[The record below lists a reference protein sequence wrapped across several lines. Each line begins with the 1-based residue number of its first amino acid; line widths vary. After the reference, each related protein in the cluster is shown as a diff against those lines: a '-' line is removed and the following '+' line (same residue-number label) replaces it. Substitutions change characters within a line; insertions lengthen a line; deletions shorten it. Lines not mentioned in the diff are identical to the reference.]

1 MSQYTDVKRICDDL
15 ESSGKA
21 VSLDYLLSKVSDAQA
36 SVVSHYKKWRTEQGQ
51 QRQQD
56 SLSGFSEDFIAAFQR
71 EAQKQTQWQT
81 DQLTKQL
88 AEALQAEVK
97 AVEQVQALQQ
107 QMRQTEQRR
116 TELEQALT
124 AQQQQLATQADNF
137 AIVSAE
143 RDQLAQEMQQLQ
155 QQLNTQQQHFQQ
167 LRGERQHALYRGVVR
182 VEAGLAQALPR
193 QPERQRAQIK
203 GGARIQY

>member
-56 SLSGFSEDFIAAFQR
+56 NLSGFSEDFIAAFQR

-107 QMRQTEQRR
+107 QI
-116 TELEQALT
+116 
-124 AQQQQLATQADNF
+124 QQLQAQLETVEAVAQDPVTRE
-137 AIVSAE
+137 ALEAE
-143 RDQLAQEMQQLQ
+143 RDEAIAAAA
-155 QQLNTQQQHFQQ
+155 
-167 LRGERQHALYRGVVR
+167 RQADQV
-182 VEAGLAQALPR
+182 A
-193 QPERQRAQIK
+193 
-203 GGARIQY
+203 